1 VGSSSRAIAIALT
14 ALALALVNLALA
26 YLIVRLAG
34 FSVVG
39 PPLPV
44 ALAVLAVGVLAA
56 AGAVAEWR
64 RYLKRT

>member
-1 VGSSSRAIAIALT
+1 VVRPSRAPAVALT
-14 ALALALVNLALA
+14 AAALALVNIALA
-26 YLIVRLAG
+26 YLIVRVAG

-44 ALAVLAVGVLAA
+44 ALAVLAIGVLAA

-64 RYLKRT
+64 KYLRRG